1 MTLLANPDADFNVPA
16 VVLERRDA
24 GVSILRSTTPLHAYP
39 RALTER
45 LVHWATKAPDR
56 VFLAQ
61 RSAGAGSDPHG
72 PWQTLGYGEAL
83 NSVQRIGRAL
93 LDRGLGPDR
102 PLMILSPHS
111 LRFALIQLG
120 AMHVGVPVCPVS
132 PSYALASADLARLG
146 QIAALIAPGLIYVE
160 DGKQFERGL
169 QALAGYRAEVVA
181 GQNPAPGV
189 PTTAFEQL
197 LERAPNDDVTRAFH
211 AITPDTIAKIL
222 FTSGS
227 TGAPK
232 GVINTQ
238 RMMCSNQ
245 QALRQL
251 WPFLEREPP
260 VMLEWLPWHHTFAG
274 NVTFNLTLFNGGT
287 MYLDEGMPTP
297 QLIAPTLRNLR
308 EISPTMYFNV
318 PAGFQA
324 LLPHLEQDE
333 PLRAS
338 FFRRL
343 RLLYYAAASLPQEA
357 WDRLERLARAETG
370 RPIPFLCGWGSTET
384 APMSTQTPRPA
395 RFAGAIGVP
404 APGTEIK
411 LSPKHDKLEA
421 LVRGPNVTPG
431 YWKQPELTR
440 DCFDQDG
447 FYRMGDAVRLADPN
461 DPAQGL
467 IFDGRTAENF
477 KLVSGTFVHV
487 GELRLAV
494 LEACAPLLSDVI
506 VTGHDRSEVGLLLVL
521 NAAGCRLICDL
532 PTEATLTE
540 IAARHD
546 VQGGIR
552 AGIADYNRQNPASS
566 KRVARAI
573 VLTTPLSSDA
583 GELTDKGAVS
593 QRGVL
598 KCRAELVER
607 LYVTDAESDARVIR
621 FGS

>member
-1 MTLLANPDADFNVPA
+1 MTLLANLDTDFNVPA

-111 LRFALIQLG
+111 LRFALIELG

-169 QALAGYRAEVVA
+169 RALAGHGAEVVA

-211 AITPDTIAKIL
+211 AITPDTVAKIL

-297 QLIAPTLRNLR
+297 QLIAPTLAICARSHPPCTSTCR
-308 EISPTMYFNV
+308 PASRRCCRTWSRMSSCAPRSSAGCGCSTMQPLHCRRRPGTDSSAWRARRPGV
-318 PAGFQA
+318 RSRSCAAGA
-324 LLPHLEQDE
+324 RPR
-333 PLRAS
+333 P
-338 FFRRL
+338 RRC
-343 RLLYYAAASLPQEA
+343 R
-357 WDRLERLARAETG
+357 R
-370 RPIPFLCGWGSTET
+370 RPPD
-384 APMSTQTPRPA
+384 PA

-506 VTGHDRSEVGLLLVL
+506 VT
-521 NAAGCRLICDL
+521 
-532 PTEATLTE
+532 AT
-540 IAARHD
+540 IAAR
-546 VQGGIR
+546 
-552 AGIADYNRQNPASS
+552 S
-566 KRVARAI
+566 
-573 VLTTPLSSDA
+573 
-583 GELTDKGAVS
+583 
-593 QRGVL
+593 
-598 KCRAELVER
+598 
-607 LYVTDAESDARVIR
+607 
-621 FGS
+621 GSCSC